1 MQNLMSERKK
11 EESFEATFFGEFG
24 LHKGEA
30 YLDQPYRRSRQATKL
45 LGLLILHVRDPW
57 PAARLTELLWP
68 GTSEAP
74 RHALSNLTYRLRKML
89 AEVWP
94 GEELILSRNGS
105 VQWNPAV
112 PIVTDVERFDRAD
125 ASLSGSEL
133 TPEAVTVLEQTVKQ
147 YTGKFLEEYSDD
159 VDLLLTQTYYQNLY
173 MKFVDLLVQSYE
185 ASHEYEKMYNL
196 CKDALQIDPLEEMAH
211 CGVIKAFIGANRFS
225 DAEAYYHDTVKMLQD
240 QLGSVPFDDLRKI
253 YLQMQKRI
261 HVRETDLDQIL
272 EDMRGQSFDRKAFY
286 CEYGVFQKMFLLQ
299 VRLKERDRTPV
310 SIVLISLYRGNA
322 EIAGK
327 DMQNEMLQLKDVLL
341 SSLRHADT
349 VTQYSSSQYLLMLS
363 GCTLEQSNLVV
374 RRVRAGFYR
383 ICKDRSVQLQHST
396 REILWSE
403 LDETMNLAGVSS
415 L

>member
-1 MQNLMSERKK
+1 MQNLMSEIKK
-11 EESFEATFFGEFG
+11 EEPFKAALFGEFK
-24 LHKGEA
+24 LHRGEV

-45 LGLLILHVRDPW
+45 LALLILHVRDPW
-57 PAARLTELLWP
+57 PTSRLTELLWP
-68 GTSEAP
+68 GTSDAP

-89 AEVWP
+89 AEAWP

-105 VQWNPAV
+105 VQWNPDV
-112 PIVTDVERFDRAD
+112 PIETDVEWFDRAGGMQSRGD
-125 ASLSGSEL
+125 L
-133 TPEAVTVLEQTVKQ
+133 TPEGKAQLEQTVKL

-159 VDLLLTQTYYQNLY
+159 VDLMLTQTYYHNVY
-173 MKFVDLLVQSYE
+173 MRFVDLLIRSYE

-196 CKDALQIDPLEEMAH
+196 CKDAIQIDPLEEMAH
-211 CGVIKAFIGANRFS
+211 CGVIRAFIGANRFS
-225 DAEAYYHDTVKMLQD
+225 EAEAYYHDTVKMLQD

-272 EDMRGQSFDRKAFY
+272 TDMQGQSFDRKAFY

-327 DMQNEMLQLKDVLL
+327 DMQNEMLQLKEVLL

-363 GCTLEQSNLVV
+363 GCTLEQASLVV
-374 RRVRAGFYR
+374 KRVRTSFYR

-396 REILWSE
+396 REIIWSE
-403 LDETMNLAGVSS
+403 LDENLNLAGVSS